1 MLGRAV
7 EAVIGAL
14 ERERVGPPLV
24 LAGQPQR
31 EPDQEGRVGQHV
43 GDGRAG
49 GQGAHLD
56 PQVSPGRG
64 IVDGP
69 VPAPDRALVQPELV
83 QDRSA
88 GISAAGWRVA
98 DEGQQRLVPPD
109 ALGEQLERAA
119 AQPARAE
126 RRARWAAPQAAAV
139 AVLDRLLEQRDP
151 GLLPEPAAEE
161 GRRVAG
167 RGQGRGGGQL
177 GRVVDPGEVRRG
189 DPQVQLERGV
199 RPLEHDVFGGQLQ
212 RFFAGDP
219 DEERA
224 PVQPPQAAVQ
234 CPVAGRVGHHA
245 QVNVGQAEGRQD
257 ADQRD
262 PAVVCP
268 GRGVGPGQELAELAG
283 QRGERVS
290 GQRHRRGVQ
299 LQVVPVELERDPG
312 VGGQGADGLVPRQR
326 PGRVVDQAHFELG
339 ADRHRAGAE
348 AGPGEQP
355 PQVGQAL
362 LEPFPEPGVV
372 ALAELLPGDLGSHR
386 STPP

>member
-43 GDGRAG
+43 GDGRPG

-56 PQVSPGRG
+56 PQVPPGRG
-64 IVDGP
+64 VVDGT
-69 VPAPDRALVQPELV
+69 VPAPDRALVQLELV
-83 QDRSA
+83 QGRHA
-88 GISAAGWRVA
+88 GLGGRITH
-98 DEGQQRLVPPD
+98 EGQQRLVQPD
-109 ALGEQLERAA
+109 TLGELLERAA
-119 AQPARAE
+119 AQPAGAE
-126 RRARWAAPQAAAV
+126 RRAGRAAPRAGAV

-151 GLLPEPAAEE
+151 GLLPEPAAQE
-161 GRRVAG
+161 GRRVTG
-167 RGQGRGGGQL
+167 RGQRRGGGQL

-189 DPQVQLERGV
+189 DSQVQLERGV
-199 RPLEHDVFGGQLQ
+199 RPLEGDVLGGQLQ
-212 RFFAGDP
+212 RVFAADP

-234 CPVAGRVGHHA
+234 RPVAGRVGHHA
-245 QVNVGQAEGRQD
+245 QVQMGRAEGRQD

-262 PAVVCP
+262 PALVRP
-268 GRGVGPGQELAELAG
+268 GRVVGPGQEQAELAG
-283 QRGERVS
+283 QRGERAS

-299 LQVVPVELERDPG
+299 LQVVLVELEGDPG
-312 VGGQGADGLVPRQR
+312 IGGQGADGLVPRQR

-339 ADRHRAGAE
+339 ADRDRASPE
-348 AGPGEQP
+348 AGPGEQLLK
-355 PQVGQAL
+355 VGQAL

-372 ALAELLPGDLGSHR
+372 ALAELLPGDFGSHR
-386 STPP
+386 V